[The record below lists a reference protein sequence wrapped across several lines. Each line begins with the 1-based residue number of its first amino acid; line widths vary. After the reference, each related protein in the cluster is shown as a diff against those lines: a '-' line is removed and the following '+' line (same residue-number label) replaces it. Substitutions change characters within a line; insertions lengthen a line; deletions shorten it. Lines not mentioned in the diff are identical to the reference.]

1 MASDG
6 PKPVMRGK
14 PVAKDVLPG
23 LPGAATPAKR
33 GPKAKLPASAASE
46 MPSASL
52 PDAITPAVVAAAVLD
67 VAHEPMPHT
76 SAPESVAA
84 APAPEPVAPAPV
96 ITPPPATEPVAAT
109 LTFTN
114 PQPTAPVFSV
124 AHVQKEETMEATMQD
139 ATTKT
144 QAMFGDVNERA
155 KSAMEKSS
163 KMFEEMNAFGKG
175 NVEAMVESGKIAAK
189 GLETLGQDA
198 AEYTRKQFEN
208 TTAIMKSMA
217 SVKSPTE
224 LFKMQSDFIRQSFDS
239 MVAESSKNTE
249 AMLKLVGEIAQPL
262 SNRVALAAEKAKI
275 AA

>member
-6 PKPVMRGK
+6 PKPMTRGK
-14 PVAKDVLPG
+14 SPAKGTLPG
-23 LPGAATPAKR
+23 LPGSASPAKR
-33 GPKAKLPASAASE
+33 PIKARLPGADTVT
-46 MPSASL
+46 PSL
-52 PDAITPAVVAAAVLD
+52 PETIMPADVVAAVSEIAHQPAAITPQEPVA
-67 VAHEPMPHT
+67 PQ
-76 SAPESVAA
+76 
-84 APAPEPVAPAPV
+84 PAPEPA
-96 ITPPPATEPVAAT
+96 
-109 LTFTN
+109 FTN

-124 AHVQKEETMEATMQD
+124 AHVQKEETMEATMQE
-139 ATTKT
+139 ATNKT

-175 NVEAMVESGKIAAK
+175 NVEALVESGKIAAK
-189 GLETLGQDA
+189 GLETLGQEA
-198 AEYTRKQFEN
+198 AEYTRKQFET